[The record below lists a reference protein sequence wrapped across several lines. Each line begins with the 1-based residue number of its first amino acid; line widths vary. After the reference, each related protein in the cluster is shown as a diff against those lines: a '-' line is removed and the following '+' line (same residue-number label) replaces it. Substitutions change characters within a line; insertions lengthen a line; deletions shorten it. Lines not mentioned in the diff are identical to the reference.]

1 MPSRSTIISIIFVFL
16 LMPSV
21 LWAQEANRE
30 LEVTEVST
38 PNQWSFY
45 KYIENP
51 VSLFA
56 GSQDVT
62 IDLFTVRDGVVTI
75 PIALRYNTSGIKV
88 SEEASW
94 VGIGWNLNVGGY
106 RTEIPVGG
114 SDGSDEFFDRYVERF
129 YSDVYPQPLMYAKYQ
144 VSPEDYNEL
153 ELYRKARL
161 DFYGKTSPDVFFYAY
176 PGGGGKYVIDPLV
189 TENLFICVGH
199 PT

>member
-21 LWAQEANRE
+21 LWAQKANRE
-30 LEVTEVST
+30 LEVMEVST

-94 VGIGWNLNVGGY
+94 VGIGWNLNVGG
-106 RTEIPVGG
+106 I
-114 SDGSDEFFDRYVERF
+114 
-129 YSDVYPQPLMYAKYQ
+129 
-144 VSPEDYNEL
+144 
-153 ELYRKARL
+153 
-161 DFYGKTSPDVFFYAY
+161 
-176 PGGGGKYVIDPLV
+176 
-189 TENLFICVGH
+189 
-199 PT
+199 